1 MQPIKVRAEVAD
13 DYRSIDVVNLSAFE
27 GEAEAQLVD
36 ELRKSDGFVP
46 DLSLVAELN
55 GRVVGHVVLSKVKLK
70 NSQGNSEILALG
82 PMSVVPS
89 QSHRG
94 IGSEL
99 IEAAIARAKPLCYTA
114 IVVAGYPEYYQR
126 FGFRPAKDWGIRCNL
141 AIPDDALTAM
151 ELKDGILA
159 PGGEVEYP
167 EMFKALF

>member
-13 DYRSIDVVNLSAFE
+13 DYRAIDVVNLSAFE

-36 ELRKSDGFVP
+36 ELRKSGGFIP

-70 NSQGNSEILALG
+70 TRQGSSEILALG

-99 IEAAIARAKPLCYTA
+99 IEAAIARAKPLCYSA

-126 FGFRPAKDWGIRCNL
+126 FGFKPAREWGLSSNL
-141 AIPDDALTAM
+141 SVPEDALTAM
-151 ELKDGILA
+151 ELEDGALTG
-159 PGGEVEYP
+159 GGEVEYP
-167 EMFKALF
+167 DIFKALF